1 MFPLLKGSLCSPSF
15 HGQNKI
21 FSFHE
26 SPRILEAV
34 LSVERLYDFPK
45 IIFLAV
51 SVLCSESVFFTSFSD
66 LIFPGFLLH
75 YVLSVLS
82 PSLQEQC
89 KPN

>member
-1 MFPLLKGSLCSPSF
+1 MFPLLKASLCSLSF

-21 FSFHE
+21 SLHE
-26 SPRILEAV
+26 SPQILEAV
-34 LSVERLYDFPK
+34 LSVECLYDFPK
-45 IIFLAV
+45 RIFLPV
-51 SVLCSESVFFTSFSD
+51 SVLRSESVFFTSFSD